1 MNNNCCLTFPLF
13 VNAVFS
19 NNYWIWLL
27 YDMKNYNNADQGGC
41 YPLIQKTKVDNK
53 LQDMCNSF
61 CVIKTELNVY
71 KSFKI

>member
-1 MNNNCCLTFPLF
+1 MNNCCLTFPLF

-41 YPLIQKTKVDNK
+41 YPLIQKTKVEEEK
-53 LQDMCNSF
+53 KKDMCNSF